1 MEAAFELQGWSNTL
15 QNGLLIVL
23 LHSIRFYTASLVI
36 PPLSG
41 EGMAFIT
48 PALAFIAGGLAAMGG
63 SPVDLDD
70 FNRASLIW
78 LIPKEALIGLLLGYG
93 VASVFWTVESVGAFL
108 DSQSGLNSVQQNNPI
123 SNEQN
128 TPLSNL
134 LSQLATTLFYG
145 LGGLQAVLALLFKSQ
160 IWWPV
165 FSPVPGLD
173 HLMLNVVGHAS
184 RDVLILTMT
193 YGMGIAVLLTCIDWV
208 MGLISRS
215 SDKLDPSSMTQ
226 PMKAAVTL
234 VALSSALIAGQES
247 FGRVFGL
254 AEICPYVVGLFSGTP
269 GMAWSSARCTP

>member
-1 MEAAFELQGWSNTL
+1 MDAAFELQAWSNAL
-15 QNGLLIVL
+15 QNGLLIIL
-23 LHSIRFYTASLVI
+23 LHSIRFYTASLLI

-41 EGMAFIT
+41 EGMAFIA
-48 PALAFIAGGLAAMGG
+48 PALALIAGGLAAMGA
-63 SPVDLDD
+63 SQVDLND

-78 LIPKEALIGLLLGYG
+78 LIPKEALLGLLLGYG
-93 VASVFWTVESVGAFL
+93 VATIFWVVESVGAFL
-108 DSQSGLNSVQQNNPI
+108 DAQSGFNSVQQNNPT

-165 FSPVPGLD
+165 LSPVPGLD
-173 HLMLNVVGHAS
+173 HLMLNVVSNAS
-184 RDVLILTMT
+184 RDVLILTIT

-215 SDKLDPSSMTQ
+215 ADKLDPSSMTQ
-226 PMKAAVTL
+226 PMKGAVTL
-234 VALSSALIAGQES
+234 IALSSALIAGQES
-247 FGRVFGL
+247 FGQMFGL
-254 AEICPYVVGLFSGTP
+254 AEVCPYVVGLFAGKP
-269 GMAWSSARCTP
+269 GMAWNAASCTP